1 MERKDFIMLSA
12 YTAAAL
18 MMPFSQGCSASAT
31 DKAISE
37 PAFLSHILDV
47 KNIRATGEAYL
58 KQSPAENDKSKLMG
72 LLMSDVALKG
82 ASTESIHSF
91 FDKKS
96 QQDFEKGDTTVVNG
110 WILSVTEARQCAL
123 FALMQNG

>member
-12 YTAAAL
+12 YTAAAF
-18 MMPFSQGCSASAT
+18 MMPFAQGCSPSAT

-47 KNIRATGEAYL
+47 KNIRAVGEAYL

-72 LLMSDVALKG
+72 LLMTDGLLKDTSAG
-82 ASTESIHSF
+82 SIHSF

-96 QQDFEKGDTTVVNG
+96 QQDFEKGNTTVIDG

-123 FALMQNG
+123 FALMQG